1 MASSQHKTLSELMWS
16 SGLSRAAF
24 TIFIASK
31 RGSLSWS
38 AQLRMCDQK
47 WREERCKINQILV
60 ESLIVLLYSSLTP
73 CTLHSECV
81 PSWEPDS
88 WKAFWD
94 YFLIWTLPPLANM
107 FNSYTEMDVWS
118 QGPNVPML
126 SLRVA
131 RGPLCVSPIGPLP
144 TLESFHTVLSRAT
157 FYKSF
162 PLGRIY
168 ISGAP
173 SVKAWMV
180 AHCICV
186 IVNNLRRWETWEREH
201 HVALLED

>member
-24 TIFIASK
+24 TILQRIFKLECTIAHVWSNIKNEVKK
-31 RGSLSWS
+31 RL
-38 AQLRMCDQK
+38 QK
-47 WREERCKINQILV
+47 HLV
-60 ESLIVLLYSSLTP
+60 SHNYPLQPVNDFDP
-73 CTLHSECV
+73 CTIHNDCV

-88 WKAFWD
+88 SEAFWD

-168 ISGAP
+168 NYRAP
-173 SVKAWMV
+173 LVKAWMV

-186 IVNNLRRWETWEREH
+186 IVNNLRRWEREREH

>member
-1 MASSQHKTLSELMWS
+1 
-16 SGLSRAAF
+16 
-24 TIFIASK
+24 
-31 RGSLSWS
+31 
-38 AQLRMCDQK
+38 
-47 WREERCKINQILV
+47 
-60 ESLIVLLYSSLTP
+60 
-73 CTLHSECV
+73 
-81 PSWEPDS
+81 
-88 WKAFWD
+88 
-94 YFLIWTLPPLANM
+94 M

-168 ISGAP
+168 NYRAP
-173 SVKAWMV
+173 LVKAWMV

-186 IVNNLRRWETWEREH
+186 IVNNLRRWEREGSPCCPPRRLATRWMTPTFSPLFPPAH
-201 HVALLED
+201 NHIHPEYFQKRSTEFHCNRNARKQCFLMGPAATTVNWWIYEFTLAGGDYFHRAFHGLFSSGQNFGFWSSWSLFGVSE